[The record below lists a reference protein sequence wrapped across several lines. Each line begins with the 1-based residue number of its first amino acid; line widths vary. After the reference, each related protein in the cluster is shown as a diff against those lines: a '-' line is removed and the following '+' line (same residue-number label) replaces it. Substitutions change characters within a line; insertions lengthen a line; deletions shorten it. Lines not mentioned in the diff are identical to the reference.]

1 MKYMTQ
7 TELNRRFL
15 RHKRIITAIQWLFAI
30 VVTIFAF
37 YPVYWMLISSVK
49 SQDEILRLQPTFW
62 PREFHFDNYIN
73 VLRKV
78 NFSRYYI
85 NTAVMT
91 GGILLCQ
98 IVTGIFAAY
107 GFSKGT
113 FKYRNTLFLVVL
125 GALMIP
131 IQVTFIPLYIMFARW
146 HLTDTYLGLILP
158 EAVSPYYIFMLRQT
172 FMSIDNSY
180 IDAAKIDGLG
190 KIGIITRILSPMCRS
205 TLFTVTLVTFTNGW
219 NSYFWPKIIAKE
231 ETHRVLTV
239 GLAKLRD
246 TFAGQGTMNNHEIM
260 AGAVLAIL
268 PVIILFFIFQK
279 YMLSGYS
286 KAAMK

>member
-1 MKYMTQ
+1 MTQ

-15 RHKRIITAIQWLFAI
+15 RNKRIVTAIQWLFAI
-30 VVTIFAF
+30 VVTVFAF

-62 PREFHFDNYIN
+62 PREFHFENYIN

-91 GGILLCQ
+91 GGILLSQ
-98 IVTGIFAAY
+98 IITGIFAAY

-113 FKYRNTLFLVVL
+113 FKYRDTLFFIVL

-131 IQVTFIPLYIMFARW
+131 IQVTFIPLYIMFAHW

-190 KIGIITRILSPMCRS
+190 KTGIITRILSPMCRS